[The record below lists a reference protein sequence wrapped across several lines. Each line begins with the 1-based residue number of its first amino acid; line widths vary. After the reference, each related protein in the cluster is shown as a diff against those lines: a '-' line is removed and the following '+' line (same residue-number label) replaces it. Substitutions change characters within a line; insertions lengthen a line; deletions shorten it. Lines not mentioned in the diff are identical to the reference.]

1 MNMKKILF
9 VTVLLFCVFI
19 LSSCD
24 YPEKSFQA
32 LQRENIPKEVTRNF
46 QLERGVYAP
55 FVWTSDSDAILI
67 SGNEAIV
74 NQKDQDV
81 MVTLT
86 ATVNKESETFEIKV
100 LKMGSPLSSRE
111 KAEDIALYLNET
123 YIEIDG
129 GLLELP
135 NEMNGIYIKYHLDLL
150 QSSYGYK
157 IDNEKTYISSS
168 FRASGASISIA
179 LSFYDD
185 IEMVTGSEVYGAYL
199 GLIAQPLKEDDPF
212 LLAVQEINV
221 KNYQFTSNLRYT
233 IGISNLKVGDIIE
246 FGTSESF
253 DVNLQLNRNE
263 YFIKIDT
270 NKYEIIKDFRDKTYE
285 QGRLTITIDGVS
297 KTIFI
302 QMYM

>member
-1 MNMKKILF
+1 M
-9 VTVLLFCVFI
+9 
-19 LSSCD
+19 
-24 YPEKSFQA
+24 
-32 LQRENIPKEVTRNF
+32 
-46 QLERGVYAP
+46 
-55 FVWTSDSDAILI
+55 
-67 SGNEAIV
+67 
-74 NQKDQDV
+74 
-81 MVTLT
+81 
-86 ATVNKESETFEIKV
+86 
-100 LKMGSPLSSRE
+100 
-111 KAEDIALYLNET
+111 
-123 YIEIDG
+123 
-129 GLLELP
+129 
-135 NEMNGIYIKYHLDLL
+135 
-150 QSSYGYK
+150 
-157 IDNEKTYISSS
+157 
-168 FRASGASISIA
+168 
-179 LSFYDD
+179 
-185 IEMVTGSEVYGAYL
+185 
-199 GLIAQPLKEDDPF
+199 IAQPLKEDDPF

>member
-1 MNMKKILF
+1 
-9 VTVLLFCVFI
+9 
-19 LSSCD
+19 
-24 YPEKSFQA
+24 
-32 LQRENIPKEVTRNF
+32 PKEVTRSF
-46 QLERGVYAP
+46 QLEKGVYAP
-55 FVWTSDSDAILI
+55 FVWTSDSDAIVI

-74 NQKDQDV
+74 NQKDEDV
-81 MVTLT
+81 MVILT
-86 ATVNKESETFEIKV
+86 ATVNKKSETFEIKV
-100 LKMGSPLSSRE
+100 LKIGSPLTSRE
-111 KAEDIALYLNET
+111 KSEDIAIYLNET
-123 YIEIDG
+123 YNEIDG

-135 NEMNGIYIKYHLDLL
+135 NEMNGIYIKYQLNLA

-157 IDNEKTYISSS
+157 IDDQKTYLSSS
-168 FRASGASISIA
+168 FRASGEVISIPM
-179 LSFYDD
+179 SSYDD